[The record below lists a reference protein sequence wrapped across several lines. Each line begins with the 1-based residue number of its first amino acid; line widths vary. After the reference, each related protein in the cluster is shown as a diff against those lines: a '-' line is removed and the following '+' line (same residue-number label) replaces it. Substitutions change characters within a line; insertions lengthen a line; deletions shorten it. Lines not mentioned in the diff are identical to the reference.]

1 MRYNENYI
9 GEHKD
14 EIISAFKISK
24 NKSVIEFSS
33 RINKA
38 PCKKIRINGY
48 NNYTPQGQ
56 CYVKNQSYSKEL
68 TVWKNKKLTPYFLSI
83 GFSKK
88 EITEAFKEFKNG
100 Q

>member
-9 GEHKD
+9 GEHKN

-38 PCKKIRINGY
+38 PCKKIRTNGY
-48 NNYTPQGQ
+48 NNYTP
-56 CYVKNQSYSKEL
+56 
-68 TVWKNKKLTPYFLSI
+68 
-83 GFSKK
+83 
-88 EITEAFKEFKNG
+88 
-100 Q
+100 